1 MTLRLAYENIF
12 SRMIVCGDCGT
23 IYGPVVWHSNDKY
36 RRVVWR
42 CANKFENEVKCET
55 THLTEEIMREKFVE
69 MLGIYFADRKG
80 ILDSLRYVQRNL
92 TDASAIDE
100 DIADTEREMDML
112 AEMLH
117 QTVMMNASASVSE
130 EEYRHRYNDLTERF
144 KAEEEKHA
152 QLVAEHNRMEEESIA
167 IGGMMFE
174 LTELDGM
181 PIEFDEKLWFA
192 TVDHVTV
199 YGDDTLV
206 YSLRDGTEVKV
217 EL

>member
-1 MTLRLAYENIF
+1 MYLHYESLVIISYFEMFVNNKLNIWRKNLQNQLSKSHF
-12 SRMIVCGDCGT
+12 
-23 IYGPVVWHSNDKY
+23 VVLLMVNY
-36 RRVVWR
+36 P
-42 CANKFENEVKCET
+42 
-55 THLTEEIMREKFVE
+55 
-69 MLGIYFADRKG
+69 Y
-80 ILDSLRYVQRNL
+80 SLISD
-92 TDASAIDE
+92 TSAIDE
-100 DIADTEREMDML
+100 DIADTEREMDMIS
-112 AEMLH
+112 EMLR

-152 QLVAEHNRMEEESIA
+152 QLVAERDRMKEESAA
-167 IGGMMFE
+167 IGGMILE
-174 LTELDGM
+174 LTELKQL

-199 YGDDTLV
+199 YGDDALV